1 MSVLQNKKILL
12 GVSSSIAIYKSLEL
26 IRLLRKSGAE
36 VKVVMTQWSTRLIS
50 PLTFETLSQNPVCV
64 ELFTRQT
71 QWEIEHISLARWAD
85 LMVIA
90 PATANVIG
98 KLANGIADDA
108 LTTIYLAFRGPVYVA
123 PAMNSAMYE
132 KPQVQQN
139 LQRLQAQGVKIIE
152 PEEGELAC
160 GEEGKGRLVE
170 PTKMLALIE
179 TEFATRNLLSGIK
192 FLITAGPTRE
202 FIDSVRFI
210 SNPSSGKMGMAI
222 AEEAARRGAQVTLIM
237 GPTALPLPVDKNI
250 ITTPVV
256 SAEEMY
262 QAVLKHI
269 KDVDVA
275 VFAAAVADYRPEKK
289 LSGKVK
295 KAKETMELKLERT
308 PDIAAQCGKYKSA
321 KQIFIG
327 FAAEAGENIDEA
339 KRKLGEKNFDLV
351 LLNDITQS
359 HYGFGSDK
367 NKVVVIGK
375 DNSVEQWG
383 LMSKKDIAIKLL
395 EKIKSL
401 RATGE

>member
-26 IRLLRKSGAE
+26 IRLLRKAGAE
-36 VKVVMTQWSTRLIS
+36 VKVVMTQWATHLIS

-85 LMVIA
+85 LMLIA

-123 PAMNSAMYE
+123 PAMNTAMYE

-170 PTKMLALIE
+170 PTRLLAVIE
-179 TEFATRNLLSGIK
+179 TAFTPRNSLSGIK

-210 SNPSSGKMGMAI
+210 SNPSSGKMGIAI
-222 AEEAARRGAQVTLIM
+222 AEEAARRGAQVTLII
-237 GPTALPLPVDKNI
+237 GPTALPLPIDKNI
-250 ITTPVV
+250 STTTVV

-269 KDVDVA
+269 KNTDVA

-295 KAKETMELKLERT
+295 KTKETLELKLEKT

-339 KRKLGEKNFDLV
+339 KRKLKEKNFDLV